1 MKNMSL
7 ATLSVRQLQR
17 AVEIKQRI
25 EALEQELGQILGAA
39 PAAPIAVQAAKKRTM
54 SAAARAKI
62 AAAQKAKWAERK
74 KAAAPVKP
82 APKKKRKV
90 SPEGRAR
97 IAAASKA
104 RWARFRAEKKGT
116 QTA

>member
-7 ATLSVRQLQR
+7 AALSVKQLQR

-25 EALEQELGQILGAA
+25 EALEQELSEILGAV
-39 PAAPIAVQAAKKRTM
+39 PTAPIAVQPPKKRTM

-74 KAAAPVKP
+74 KAAAPAKP

-97 IAAASKA
+97 IAAATKA
-104 RWARFRAEKKGT
+104 RWARFWAEKKNAK
-116 QTA
+116 TA